1 MYFVFKNIRTFVA
14 EFQHNKI
21 LSIEFDMLYL
31 NLDVVARNSRWEIQY
46 CLVQV
51 LKHLGYKIWNV
62 MDPISLVVH
71 FIFFRTTAYDHH
83 MSAFDFFNQLTNEM

>member
-1 MYFVFKNIRTFVA
+1 
-14 EFQHNKI
+14 
-21 LSIEFDMLYL
+21 
-31 NLDVVARNSRWEIQY
+31 
-46 CLVQV
+46 
-51 LKHLGYKIWNV
+51 